1 MAVSKPARRPGRAP
15 RRSARAARPPAERA
29 ALIVGL
35 AVALAAGLARLAPT
49 AARLLGDWSRAPR
62 AFVGDFAVLDIYLQH
77 ALRGALWVGPYS
89 RYGWHHPGPVWLYAM
104 LPVYALSGRAPMA
117 VVAWNLALTLLAA
130 GLAVRLLIR
139 RIEAPAAVLAASLL
153 ALLVPQ
159 LGEQLVYPWNP
170 FVVVAP
176 FLLLVVVATLT
187 VVEGLRWA
195 PALVLLHAF
204 LAQTHLG
211 ALPAATG
218 CALAALL
225 GLAARPDRASLARPR
240 WATRGAPLAL
250 AALWAAP
257 VVEQL
262 RAPVGNA
269 TLLARFFTDPA
280 HAPQP
285 WGPALTAW
293 AHVTFGMF
301 LRPLGVVPGVALAA
315 ALGLAAAA
323 AFALGLAVATRRRDL
338 LAASLCGFSLLAL
351 AAALLSVRAIVGD
364 IRSYLFAWATVATVP
379 GLAGVAHLALRAAPS
394 RAARALVYGAAG
406 LLCLGALPGPATT
419 VQGVPIFDPAL
430 ARSAAAA
437 ADAVGPPRGQT
448 VHVSQAEHDQWPDM
462 AAVVD
467 QLYRR
472 GHRVAVRPGWT
483 FMFGDTLGRPTT
495 PPGAIVQLLS
505 GALPHA
511 GRGAAEDCQA
521 RAPAGWTSVAVDGPR
536 AAICVATP

>member
-1 MAVSKPARRPGRAP
+1 MNKPSINRRQALGAAATAAIAAPAIATAQGAAKRPMLFKDPAWNRDMKARLESFLDPKKFIYGAVTGTVAGVRDGERVRPLMRFEVFSTIRILPQADGSFHRLCREVVFYRNLATGELMDQWDNPYTGEPDYRDLLDMNAPLSHAVHWALMLLGGLDDGRFRRLELAALLVTAALSGALLP
-15 RRSARAARPPAERA
+15 RRLPSWSTRLVA
-29 ALIVGL
+29 ALCAAAAVVAEYLRSAPWHLSQRDAMALWFVLPAL
-35 AVALAAGLARLAPT
+35 AVGA
-49 AARLLGDWSRAPR
+49 
-62 AFVGDFAVLDIYLQH
+62 H
-77 ALRGALWVGPYS
+77 ALRGP
-89 RYGWHHPGPVWLYAM
+89 
-104 LPVYALSGRAPMA
+104 
-117 VVAWNLALTLLAA
+117 
-130 GLAVRLLIR
+130 AVR
-139 RIEAPAAVLAASLL
+139 S
-153 ALLVPQ
+153 
-159 LGEQLVYPWNP
+159 
-170 FVVVAP
+170 
-176 FLLLVVVATLT
+176 
-187 VVEGLRWA
+187 
-195 PALVLLHAF
+195 
-204 LAQTHLG
+204 
-211 ALPAATG
+211 
-218 CALAALL
+218 
-225 GLAARPDRASLARPR
+225 
-240 WATRGAPLAL
+240 
-250 AALWAAP
+250 
-257 VVEQL
+257 
-262 RAPVGNA
+262 
-269 TLLARFFTDPA
+269 
-280 HAPQP
+280 
-285 WGPALTAW
+285 
-293 AHVTFGMF
+293 
-301 LRPLGVVPGVALAA
+301 LRPLAIAGALV
-315 ALGLAAAA
+315 G
-323 AFALGLAVATRRRDL
+323 

-379 GLAGVAHLALRAAPS
+379 GLAGIAHLALRAAP
-394 RAARALVYGAAG
+394 RRPARALVYGAAG

-511 GRGAAEDCQA
+511 GRGAADDCQA